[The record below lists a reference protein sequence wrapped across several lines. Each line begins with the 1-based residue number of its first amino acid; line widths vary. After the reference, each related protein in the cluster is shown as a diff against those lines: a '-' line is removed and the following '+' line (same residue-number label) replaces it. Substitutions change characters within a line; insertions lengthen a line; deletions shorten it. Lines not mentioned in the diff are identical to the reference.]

1 LLIARLFWERLELID
16 GEVLL
21 ILVCSGVLGING
33 VDVLLFIELSMRYL
47 LVVILLVL
55 MMGEVAIFLELLS
68 I

>member
-1 LLIARLFWERLELID
+1 MLIARLFWERLELID